1 MSQEPPSSADDWDAH
16 WASFGEATRFN
27 PAQDLRRRI
36 IIRHLRRIGDPTR
49 LLDIGSGTGDLLARL
64 AEHFPDAEL
73 TGLEYSRTGVEL
85 GSHKVPSARFV
96 QRDLLNDPAV
106 PDDLAGQAT
115 HAVCSEVL
123 EHLDD
128 PVTFLRNAKA
138 FLAPDCSLIVT
149 VPAGPVSAY
158 DRHIG
163 HRRHF
168 RPREL
173 GALLE
178 EAGFEVGDIGRYGF
192 PFFNCYRMLVVLRGR
207 RLIEDIGEQDGRVPR
222 TATILM
228 RLLNPLFRLSEFRLP
243 LGWQL
248 VGTARPA

>member
-36 IIRHLRRIGDPTR
+36 IIRHLRRIGGPTR

-128 PVTFLRNAKA
+128 PVTFLRNVRAY
-138 FLAPDCSLIVT
+138 LAQDCSLVVT
-149 VPAGPVSAY
+149 VPAGPISAY

-163 HRRHF
+163 YRRHF

-173 GALLE
+173 AALME
-178 EAGFEVGDIGRYGF
+178 EAGYRVERIGRFGF
-192 PFFNCYRMLVVLRGR
+192 PFFNLYRLLVVARGQ
-207 RLIEDIGEQDGRVPR
+207 RLIGDVTDGDGDVPG
-222 TATILM
+222 TATMVM
-228 RLLNPLFRLSEFRLP
+228 RLFGPLFRLSEYRLP